1 MRILLSTTLIWNGVE
16 HHSGDEID
24 LPNDL
29 AARYIAA
36 GSAEPITPPIET
48 AALQT
53 TPPKGR
59 NDGRNTATRTQPRTH
74 QRNG

>member
-1 MRILLSTTLIWNGVE
+1 MLVRLSTSLLWAGTWN
-16 HHSGDEID
+16 HSGDEVD

-29 AARYIAA
+29 ALRYIAA
-36 GSAEPITPPIET
+36 GSAEAIEQPIET

-59 NDGRNTATRTQPRTH
+59 NDVRNTATRTQPRAS
-74 QRNG
+74 R